1 MNFTVQCLTLTLTVL
16 IYCSDHLMAD
26 AAVRNNPSVTH
37 CVVLDTVESS
47 TPPAQYPSWM
57 TETVVTAANISVEKI
72 SIMVVAFNPGDLE
85 HISGRL
91 SDDRKSI
98 VVTSPDHSYM
108 YENRSDVAEEIGG
121 GNEKESEAF
130 IASLTRR
137 HSAASTYAS
146 SATDIKIPMKET
158 SCFFLRM
165 LLEVTLIIQ

>member
-1 MNFTVQCLTLTLTVL
+1 
-16 IYCSDHLMAD
+16 
-26 AAVRNNPSVTH
+26 VRNNPSFTH

-57 TETVVTAANISVEKI
+57 TETVVTEANISVEKI

-165 LLEVTLIIQ
+165 LLEVTLISTMVTNIYFLLCSSLYN